1 MTDIHTP
8 ADRTAVL
15 PEGLSAAIADR
26 FCYSYGVRCD
36 SHLWIA
42 GQVALRDGQLVG
54 EGDIALQARTVFE
67 NLELVVTA
75 AGGSLDD
82 LVETTTYMTD
92 RSYSAAIN
100 AARAKVLRGP
110 VKPTSTLLVVAGL
123 ARPEFLVEVSAV
135 AVLGHRSQAAAR

>member
-1 MTDIHTP
+1 MTDTHAP

-15 PEGLSAAIADR
+15 PEGLSAEIADR
-26 FCYSYGVRCD
+26 FCYSYGVRSD
-36 SHLWIA
+36 SHLWIS
-42 GQVALRDGQLVG
+42 GQVALRNGQLVG

-67 NLELVVTA
+67 NLQLIVTA

-92 RSYSAAIN
+92 RGHSAAIN
-100 AARAKVLRGP
+100 AVRAEFLRGP

-135 AVLGHRSQAAAR
+135 AVFGPRAQAAAR